1 MTEESYDSNTTAPSG
16 RKPPQFGI
24 GSFLLVVVLAV
35 IFFLLAQ
42 SMVGHRFHV
51 GGGFNRNGSIGP

>member
-1 MTEESYDSNTTAPSG
+1 MTEEPYDSNTKASSG

-42 SMVGHRFHV
+42 SMVRHRFHE
-51 GGGFNRNGSIGP
+51 GGQFNRNGSIVP